1 MIFISIILQRFKVI
15 FLTNISKNIL
25 VGDIMKIV
33 YKVYE
38 KRTEKN
44 LTLRQLEELSGIGIA
59 TINRIEN
66 GIANPTIEVIC
77 QLAVALECSPYDLFY
92 MVT

>member
-1 MIFISIILQRFKVI
+1 
-15 FLTNISKNIL
+15 
-25 VGDIMKIV
+25 MKIV

-59 TINRIEN
+59 TVKPPVAKAISI
-66 GIANPTIEVIC
+66 PSVTFPLPFH
-77 QLAVALECSPYDLFY
+77 QLLIWLGL
-92 MVT
+92 

>member
-1 MIFISIILQRFKVI
+1 
-15 FLTNISKNIL
+15 
-25 VGDIMKIV
+25 MKIK
-33 YKVYE
+33 YNLYE
-38 KRTEKN
+38 IRTERN
-44 LTLRQLEELSGIGIA
+44 LTLRQLQDLSGIGIA

-77 QLAVALECSPYDLFY
+77 QLALALECSPHDLFE

>member
-1 MIFISIILQRFKVI
+1 
-15 FLTNISKNIL
+15 
-25 VGDIMKIV
+25 MKIV

-77 QLAVALECSPYDLFY
+77 QLAIALECSPYDLFY